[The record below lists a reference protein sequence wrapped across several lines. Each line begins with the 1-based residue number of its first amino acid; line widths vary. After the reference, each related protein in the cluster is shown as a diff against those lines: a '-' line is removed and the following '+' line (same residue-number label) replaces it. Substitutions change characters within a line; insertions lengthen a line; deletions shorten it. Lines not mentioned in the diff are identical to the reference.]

1 MLRVQCSKS
10 CGGGIKTRVV
20 ECKQVMALNQLVTR
34 SPSKCPASKPADK
47 KPCNTRSCVLESDR
61 PHIATSN
68 HSYVQQNPS
77 KKKVTLKIGGQATV
91 FWGTQI
97 KIKCPVKRFNR

>member
-1 MLRVQCSKS
+1 M
-10 CGGGIKTRVV
+10 
-20 ECKQVMALNQLVTR
+20 
-34 SPSKCPASKPADK
+34 
-47 KPCNTRSCVLESDR
+47 ESDR

-91 FWGTQI
+91 FWGTQL